1 MDMDTDTDTYTDAPH
16 RDTEMDTDF
25 QRSRSQKLDI
35 GKKLNSISNSMSEK
49 YPVRTRTRNLD
60 KVFILRTVFRLGT
73 LQEPRE
79 LRWVGKPFGTCCL
92 CFKLVLAKKTP
103 GLCLLF
109 VIRCP

>member
-1 MDMDTDTDTYTDAPH
+1 MDMDTDTDTYTDTPH

-35 GKKLNSISNSMSEK
+35 GKKLNSISNIMSEK

-79 LRWVGKPFGTCCL
+79 L
-92 CFKLVLAKKTP
+92 A
-103 GLCLLF
+103 
-109 VIRCP
+109 